1 MLNLEEQMRII
12 KKGVSEIIPEDELRE
27 KMERSIKEDR
37 PLKLK
42 LGMDPTAPD
51 IHLGHTVVLRKLRQF
66 QDLGHEVT
74 LVIGDFT
81 AMIGDPTGRSDTRN
95 SMTRDQIMANA
106 KTYKEQAFRVL
117 DPAKTTIRYN
127 SEWLSKLNFKQ
138 VLNLASKYTVARML
152 ERDDFEKRY
161 KSNTPIYIHEFLYP
175 FMQGYDSIALG
186 CDIEFGGTD
195 QKFNLLMGRML
206 QREFGME
213 HPQIAI
219 MMPLL
224 EGLDGV
230 KKMSKS
236 LGNYIGVDEDPNDI
250 YGKVMSLSDG
260 LIIRYFELVTDVH
273 PDKIDEMKSQME
285 EGTLNPRDAKMSL
298 ARELVS
304 LYYGKEKAEEAEEHF
319 KTVFQKNDIPDE
331 IKEVSPDAE
340 VLTDGK
346 AWPPKLLTSVGL
358 ASTNSE
364 ARRMI
369 EQGAF
374 KINGNKM
381 METTKEIK
389 FTNGDVLQLGK
400 RRFVKL
406 IIK

>member
-27 KMERSIKEDR
+27 KIERSIKEDR

-230 KKMSKS
+230 KKMRA
-236 LGNYIGVDEDPNDI
+236 
-250 YGKVMSLSDG
+250 
-260 LIIRYFELVTDVH
+260 II
-273 PDKIDEMKSQME
+273 
-285 EGTLNPRDAKMSL
+285 
-298 ARELVS
+298 
-304 LYYGKEKAEEAEEHF
+304 
-319 KTVFQKNDIPDE
+319 
-331 IKEVSPDAE
+331 
-340 VLTDGK
+340 
-346 AWPPKLLTSVGL
+346 
-358 ASTNSE
+358 
-364 ARRMI
+364 
-369 EQGAF
+369 
-374 KINGNKM
+374 
-381 METTKEIK
+381 
-389 FTNGDVLQLGK
+389 
-400 RRFVKL
+400 
-406 IIK
+406 